1 MRRMRL
7 KKDEAQVSLE
17 MAVAIV
23 VVLIIFLWSIRL
35 FLWVNSRLV
44 LRQEAYESS
53 TNAAQINEA
62 RFKNLQLV
70 R

>member
-23 VVLIIFLWSIRL
+23 VVLIIFLGSIRL

-53 TNAAQINEA
+53 TSAAQINEA